1 MELFKLARSIA
12 LRLLQEPV
20 QQHQKSNWIVHI
32 FIGCLLL
39 FEIFGGLLIIKKIAY
54 TEIDWVAYMQEVS
67 GFLSGERNYYNL
79 RGDTGPLVYPA
90 GFVYIYSALYYIT
103 DEGQNIELAQYIFLG
118 VYLALVAVVMGC
130 YIKCGGIPTWAL
142 GLLVLSKRVHSI
154 FMLRCFNDGIAMLLV
169 YISIFF
175 FSSNKWRF
183 GSVFFSL
190 AVSVKMNILL
200 FAPGLLLLFLQSQG
214 VLGTIICLSICAG
227 IQVLLGLPF
236 LLTYPVAYLHR
247 SFELGRVFMYKWT
260 VNFKFLNEETFVSKS
275 LSVYLL
281 LLMVMAIASF
291 ANKWLSS
298 VKSNSIFCSSIII
311 NSSTAST
318 VCSQLTFLVCSTYI
332 FKDGPSKLDPYYTT
346 LTLFTSN
353 FIGIVFAR
361 TLHYQFYCWYFHTL
375 PLLAWHGRLPLVL
388 KLAAVASVEW
398 AFNVFPATPASSLVL
413 QLSHVLLLGALWTA
427 PLQNKLR
434 TKED

>member
-1 MELFKLARSIA
+1 
-12 LRLLQEPV
+12 
-20 QQHQKSNWIVHI
+20 
-32 FIGCLLL
+32 
-39 FEIFGGLLIIKKIAY
+39 
-54 TEIDWVAYMQEVS
+54 
-67 GFLSGERNYYNL
+67 
-79 RGDTGPLVYPA
+79 
-90 GFVYIYSALYYIT
+90 
-103 DEGQNIELAQYIFLG
+103 
-118 VYLALVAVVMGC
+118 
-130 YIKCGGIPTWAL
+130 
-142 GLLVLSKRVHSI
+142 
-154 FMLRCFNDGIAMLLV
+154 
-169 YISIFF
+169 
-175 FSSNKWRF
+175 
-183 GSVFFSL
+183 
-190 AVSVKMNILL
+190 VKMNILL

-275 LSVYLL
+275 LSVHLL

-291 ANKWLSS
+291 AKKWLSS
-298 VKSNSIFCSSIII
+298 VKSNSIVF
-311 NSSTAST
+311 
-318 VCSQLTFLVCSTYI
+318 QK
-332 FKDGPSKLDPYYTT
+332 KDGPSKLDPYYTT

>member
-1 MELFKLARSIA
+1 MR
-12 LRLLQEPV
+12 
-20 QQHQKSNWIVHI
+20 
-32 FIGCLLL
+32 
-39 FEIFGGLLIIKKIAY
+39 
-54 TEIDWVAYMQEVS
+54 
-67 GFLSGERNYYNL
+67 
-79 RGDTGPLVYPA
+79 
-90 GFVYIYSALYYIT
+90 
-103 DEGQNIELAQYIFLG
+103 
-118 VYLALVAVVMGC
+118 
-130 YIKCGGIPTWAL
+130 GIPTWAL
-142 GLLVLSKRVHSI
+142 GLLVLSKQVHSI

-291 ANKWLSS
+291 AKKWLSS
-298 VKSNSIFCSSIII
+298 NTEKNIVLICTILCSPGDSG
-311 NSSTAST
+311 S
-318 VCSQLTFLVCSTYI
+318 VLG
-332 FKDGPSKLDPYYTT
+332 DGPSKLDPYYTT

-361 TLHYQFYCWYFHTL
+361 TLHYQFYCWYFHAL

-413 QLSHVLLLGALWTA
+413 QV
-427 PLQNKLR
+427 
-434 TKED
+434 